1 MLINKKMIE
10 KQMLLETTEKL
21 EELCQTLAHEE
32 FICIDLEF
40 LREHTYFAKPC
51 LIQIASVSTA
61 AAVDPLAHRL
71 DLTSFFAL
79 LQNQN
84 IVKVFHSGRQDIEI
98 LYNLS
103 SQIPTP
109 LFDTQIAAQAFGF
122 GESVSY
128 ENLVSRLL
136 HIELDKS
143 SRLSDWSRRPLSDEQ
158 IKYALA
164 DVTHMVNLYQRLKG
178 RLEKEGKQSWIQDEL
193 DELADISLYQINP
206 ADVWQKMRH
215 RSHSPLFLT
224 TLRELAAWREKR
236 AISKNVPR
244 QSFIKDDILLNICAA
259 RPRTKQDLAAIR
271 GMRADIAAGKI
282 GDEIIEILQKV
293 NALDKTEYV
302 ALPKSTELSSGEQS
316 LLELLKLLLKLTA
329 QKENIVP
336 KMIAS
341 EDDLKQFCQNH
352 TCGIKF
358 LQDWRYEVFGKYA
371 QNLCC
376 GKTAI
381 AYNDKTRK
389 IDFISLP
396 E

>member
-1 MLINKKMIE
+1 
-10 KQMLLETTEKL
+10 
-21 EELCQTLAHEE
+21 
-32 FICIDLEF
+32 
-40 LREHTYFAKPC
+40 
-51 LIQIASVSTA
+51 
-61 AAVDPLAHRL
+61 
-71 DLTSFFAL
+71 
-79 LQNQN
+79 
-84 IVKVFHSGRQDIEI
+84 
-98 LYNLS
+98 
-103 SQIPTP
+103 
-109 LFDTQIAAQAFGF
+109 
-122 GESVSY
+122 
-128 ENLVSRLL
+128 
-136 HIELDKS
+136 
-143 SRLSDWSRRPLSDEQ
+143 
-158 IKYALA
+158 
-164 DVTHMVNLYQRLKG
+164 MVNLYQRLKG

-236 AISKNVPR
+236 AISKNMPR

-316 LLELLKLLLKLTA
+316 LLELLKLLLKLKA